1 MTRVVKGPRT
11 ARTQLNEALEKGDD
25 PVIVGRDDPLLAA
38 SSFQADSAAPAEAR
52 RIVRGLDVPGD
63 GRDDAVL
70 LTSEVVGNAVKHPPA
85 HPDGRV
91 ELRATRHGNLLR
103 IEVANRREPWRIG
116 PPVERSGWDLRGAEG
131 LAPSG
136 WGLQLVD
143 RLAARWGT
151 VHEPERTVV
160 WFEVEV
166 DPAAS

>member
-1 MTRVVKGPRT
+1 M
-11 ARTQLNEALEKGDD
+11 
-25 PVIVGRDDPLLAA
+25 GRDDPLLAA
-38 SSFQADSAAPAEAR
+38 SFQADSAAPAEAR
-52 RIVRGLDVPGD
+52 RAVRGLAVPES

-70 LTSEVVGNAVKHPPA
+70 LTSEVVANAVKHPA

-91 ELRATRHGNLLR
+91 ELRATRHGNVLR

-116 PPVERSGWDLRGAEG
+116 PPVERPGWELRGAED

-151 VHEPERTVV
+151 IHEPDRTVV
-160 WFEVEV
+160 WFEVEI
-166 DPAAS
+166 DPAAD